1 MNARGPLLF
10 AWGRGRFCWARRGEG
25 LRPGGSVCGGA
36 GCGGMRASR
45 PTDACLVTGIPF
57 GRSRKFIRRGGIY
70 CARRRV
76 SEANR
81 RAAAALR
88 PEIPPVEPCAAVGS
102 PGRYGIG
109 PYRRQGNAHSRP
121 RAFAAPQACGTM
133 RASSPTVS
141 TAFSFAAR
149 RERLRRGKAGRYG
162 IGPYGLNGFLGPGF
176 ASAGGLI
183 PRRAGWFPAGAR
195 RPPGL
200 RRSGA
205 GARPGRRPGF
215 PARRPASA

>member
-1 MNARGPLLF
+1 MQTAG
-10 AWGRGRFCWARRGEG
+10 GRGRFCWAGRREG

-45 PTDACLVTGIPF
+45 PTDACLGTGVPF
-57 GRSRKFIRRGGIY
+57 GRSRKFIRRGVIY

-121 RAFAAPQACGTM
+121 RAFAVPQACGTM

-141 TAFSFAAR
+141 TACSFAAR
-149 RERLRRGKAGRYG
+149 RQRLRRGKAGRYG

-195 RPPGL
+195 RPPDL

>member
-1 MNARGPLLF
+1 MGRARGGVAVRAQRF
-10 AWGRGRFCWARRGEG
+10 AAGR
-25 LRPGGSVCGGA
+25 

-45 PTDACLVTGIPF
+45 PTDARLVTGIPF

-109 PYRRQGNAHSRP
+109 PTGGKDNAHSRP
-121 RAFAAPQACGTM
+121 RAFAMPQACGTM

-141 TAFSFAAR
+141 TAFSFAAGQGGPIWNR
-149 RERLRRGKAGRYG
+149 PLRSQRVFGGRFRVCRGALYPGGQGGFQPGRAARQVFG
-162 IGPYGLNGFLGPGF
+162 GQGLGRGRG
-176 ASAGGLI
+176 
-183 PRRAGWFPAGAR
+183 GAR
-195 RPPGL
+195 FSR
-200 RRSGA
+200 A
-205 GARPGRRPGF
+205 T
-215 PARRPASA
+215 ASISLMRFSWLTRVALGS

>member
-10 AWGRGRFCWARRGEG
+10 AWGPRAVLLGRVFG
-25 LRPGGSVCGGA
+25 LPGGVGGGA

-149 RERLRRGKAGRYG
+149 RQRLRRGKAGRYG

>member
-1 MNARGPLLF
+1 MQTAG
-10 AWGRGRFCWARRGEG
+10 GRGRFCWAGRGEG

-102 PGRYGIG
+102 PGRYRIG

-149 RERLRRGKAGRYG
+149 RQRLRRGKAGRYG